1 MMNTRTQSMIRLLAG
16 CLGLPAYVL
25 SAEVV
30 IHPGNGIETN
40 VAAIVS
46 ASVVRIN
53 PGASGGGIVHLNA
66 SSSYSAPTTLGCG
79 TLVADRVAAAGTA
92 SSLGK
97 SGLVSIGAGTF
108 RYDGPDGGWT
118 DRPITND
125 TPVRTQAAVYDI
137 RHDLTLACDL
147 IQARG
152 SFVKTGPGT
161 LHLAGT
167 GTTRLNQL
175 GALND
180 NADGIQHVFVPNAN
194 GDSPTNG
201 YRGFHVLEGKL
212 VLGERGGT
220 YRIGNANNVGIG
232 GWTKERGQ
240 EVDATVEVVGGDVQF
255 SGWFMHGSYNG
266 NTNNTPERMP
276 RSTLRV
282 TGGNVSVGDCF
293 SMGRNK
299 LDYSGFPQRSAP
311 RLEVYGGTMTVSDAI
326 NMADDRGACSAVEV
340 TNGTL
345 VAALAQTGRVTGNA
359 DTTNTVD
366 VSGTGVLMLAGAFTN
381 RRDVVSH
388 VTVSGGGY
396 LSLARI
402 ANAAGRISVDVS
414 NGGTLSIDE
423 IECLCGRIA
432 CRFDGATVRGRSI
445 GRKVLLEDNAA
456 VTAEI
461 GPSGLVLEP
470 AAHGASVVARPLVS
484 SVGGVVVRGQS
495 ATATNVFAAVQ
506 MYAGPTRLER
516 GALAFEG
523 EGALPME
530 TDLVVTDGT
539 LLVTNRSQ
547 IVRTMTLGTD
557 GANTSIGVHVAASG
571 FTPIV
576 ARSDFAVVGAASL
589 AIRMDGIVACGTYPV
604 LDVPVAKRAVLAQ
617 LAARST
623 LSAALSANMTAAL
636 ATVSSDGR
644 ALLVVK
650 VESTVR
656 HVVPEGGTET
666 LNSLAFASSPEL
678 LVVGPGTLRYTGT
691 GEDVGGLTLDAGVQ
705 RCAIL
710 DVVHDFAPHAVRIGD
725 SALMKIGAGDLILAG
740 EGPFELGNTK
750 VNRDL
755 MLGIGAD
762 GSSPVDTFQHVTV
775 ADGRLVIGTPGGGT
789 STPHI
794 DLSGRELH
802 VGGVTASAA
811 NGRTETSGEFVIE
824 SGTVDCYTFLCG
836 YYSGSGGAWPAGGTY
851 PTLTMNGGVLR
862 AGSFTIGYDPLQRH
876 VAHARVNMAG
886 GRIETGTL
894 SFQSSPGD
902 TNCPPTT
909 TWTQTG
915 GDVVCSAFTC
925 GGRPVTDGA
934 YGPSR
939 MTLSGGTFSVLGA
952 MKLQN
957 GTDATIEVGDGA
969 TFQCGAISGVGAA
982 SSILR
987 FDGGLWRSFAS
998 TASSVTVAD
1007 LTHLYLARRTTL
1019 DLTDVA
1025 RVGGWVRIDQK
1036 MESEADGAGLMVTGG
1051 GAVSF
1056 GPVFAES
1063 DLTGPLCI
1071 SNGVTLWQD
1080 GTGGTVSNLVLGTD
1094 GVTGNVILDVDAATG
1109 AGFTVLGTLD
1119 IRSPVA
1125 VRAHA
1130 GASPLACDVAGGTY
1144 TALVYWASQSVDL
1157 SKFVASADARVASV
1171 AYADVALG
1179 GGWRAVVATISTR
1192 QAGAYSMGE
1201 RAWSETSAGGKWHSQ
1216 ANWTG
1221 WAPPDG
1227 AGEAAGFRPATAAS
1241 VPVTLARAA
1250 TVGNLSLSGAA
1261 NAGYRLAGET
1271 LTLDAAGR
1279 MPAVSADTGVHE
1291 IAAPLATEYALKV
1304 DTRADAAVT
1313 FGGGIVGADASVLVN
1328 REGGTGGGTVSFGV
1342 LDGIRQVSA
1351 GCGRTILSDMS
1362 FAAAADALQ
1371 LGGGTLRYEGPEA
1384 GIPGIALANGGGRAA
1399 VLDVPF
1405 GRILSVRSMTAA
1417 STAFIKAGAGDLK
1430 LSGTGTFALGAAVSN
1445 RTNQANTYIRA
1456 NGDSPISTYRKC
1468 NVSQG
1473 RIVQGTVGDPNDA
1486 PVVTCSDFCVGVDSV
1501 EGEDCEYVMN
1511 NGILNASSCYVGYYH
1526 GVTRPCRGQFTLNGG
1541 AVTSSWVRLGQTG
1554 SGSMYSRPAVV
1565 VNGGRWRVSGAFTLG
1580 YQKAS
1585 PGATDCSVTVN
1596 GGELDIGGVLTLGR
1610 AGSNTNTVYLH
1621 DGVLRAENIV
1631 RSNGTARVFFDG
1643 GTFAPYCAAE
1653 ANRTMKGLTA
1663 AYIRAGGAVI
1673 DLSRAG
1679 GAYTVTQALQHDP
1692 ACVGADGGLR
1702 VTGGGTLVL
1711 AGANTYTGP
1720 TTLEGSALDLNG
1732 TTKTLTRLEGAGRI
1746 QNGTLAV
1753 NDVLR
1758 PGGSGTTGILHLDA
1772 ATTVTGIVEMELGDR
1787 IVGTGLVDVTDAT
1800 LLVTDLNGLPR
1811 WNLHLLIRSPGGV
1824 RGTFAETNLEGSGY
1838 QVLNTGTALY
1848 LWNGSKSTATTIY
1861 VR

>member
-1 MMNTRTQSMIRLLAG
+1 M
-16 CLGLPAYVL
+16 
-25 SAEVV
+25 
-30 IHPGNGIETN
+30 
-40 VAAIVS
+40 AAIVS
-46 ASVVRIN
+46 ASAVRIN
-53 PGASGGGIVHLNA
+53 PGVSGGGIVHLDA
-66 SSSYSAPTTLGCG
+66 SSSYAAPTTLGCG
-79 TLVADRVAAAGTA
+79 TLVADRVAVSGTA

-118 DRPITND
+118 DRPFTND
-125 TPVRTQAAVYDI
+125 TPVTNQAAVYDI
-137 RHDLTLACDL
+137 RRDLTLACDL
-147 IQARG
+147 VQARG

-167 GTTRLNQL
+167 GTTRLNQAGVL
-175 GALND
+175 RDSAEGF
-180 NADGIQHVFVPNAN
+180 QCRFVPNAN
-194 GDSPTNG
+194 GDSPTSG

-232 GWTKERGQ
+232 GWTADRTQ
-240 EVDATVEVVGGDVQF
+240 EVDATVEVAGGDVQF

-266 NTNNTPERMP
+266 HTSNTPVRLP
-276 RSTLRV
+276 RSTFRV
-282 TGGNVSVGDCF
+282 TGGRVTMGDCF

-299 LDYSGFPQRSAP
+299 LGYAAFPQRSAP
-311 RLEVYGGTMTVSDAI
+311 RLEVYGGTMTVANDL
-326 NMADDRGACSAVEV
+326 NMADDRGAYTVVEV

-345 VAALAQTGRVTGNA
+345 SAATAQTGRVGGNE
-359 DTTNTVD
+359 DTTNTVL
-366 VSGTGVLMLAGAFTN
+366 VTGSGTLALSGAFTN
-381 RRDVVSH
+381 KRDIVTH

-402 ANAAGRISVDVS
+402 ANGAGRVTVDVLD
-414 NGGTLSIDE
+414 GGTLSIDE
-423 IECLCGRIA
+423 IECLCGTVA

-445 GRKVLLEDNAA
+445 GRKVLLQDDAA

-461 GPSGLVLEP
+461 GPGGLVLEP

-495 ATATNVFAAVQ
+495 AAATNVFAAAQ
-506 MYAGPTRLER
+506 MYAGTTRLER

-523 EGALPME
+523 EGALPAG
-530 TDLVVTDGT
+530 TDLIVDGGT

-547 IVRTMTLGTD
+547 TVRAVTLGTD
-557 GANTSIGVHVAASG
+557 GASTSIGVHVAASG
-571 FTPIV
+571 FTPLV
-576 ARSDFAVVGAASL
+576 ARSDFAVVGVPSL

-604 LDVPVAKRAVLAQ
+604 LDVPAAKRAVLAQ

-623 LSAALSANMTAAL
+623 LSAALPANMTASL
-636 ATVSSDGR
+636 ATVLSGGR

-666 LNSLAFASSPEL
+666 LVSLAFASSPEL

-691 GEDVGGLTLDAGVQ
+691 GEDVGGLTLDSGVQ
-705 RCAIL
+705 KCAIL
-710 DVVHDFAPHAVRIGD
+710 DVVHDLAPHAVRIGD
-725 SALMKIGAGDLILAG
+725 SALMKTGPGDLTLVG

-750 VNRDL
+750 MNRDL
-755 MLGIGAD
+755 MLGIGID
-762 GSSPVDTFQHVTV
+762 GSSPLDSFQHVTV
-775 ADGRLVIGTPGGGT
+775 ADGRLVIGTPGGGAA
-789 STPHI
+789 TPHI

-811 NGRTETSGEFVIE
+811 NGRTETSGELVVE
-824 SGTVDCYTFLCG
+824 SGSVDCYTFLCG
-836 YYSGSGGAWPAGGTY
+836 YYSGSGGAWPAGGTH

-909 TWTQTG
+909 TWIQTG
-915 GDVVCSAFTC
+915 GDVVCTAFTC
-925 GGRPVTDGA
+925 GGRTVTDGV
-934 YGPSR
+934 YGPAW
-939 MTLSGGTFSVLGA
+939 MALSGGIFSVLGA

-957 GTDATIEVGDGA
+957 DTAVTIEVGDGA
-969 TFQCGAISGVGAA
+969 TFQCGAISGAGAA

-987 FDGGLWRSFAS
+987 FDGGLWRGFAS
-998 TASSVTVAD
+998 AASSTAVAD

-1019 DLTDVA
+1019 DLTDIA
-1025 RVGGWVRIDQK
+1025 RAGGWMRLDQK
-1036 MESEADGAGLMVTGG
+1036 MESEAEDAGLVVMGG

-1056 GPVFAES
+1056 GPSFAES
-1063 DLTGPLCI
+1063 DMTGPLCI

-1080 GTGGTVSNLVLGTD
+1080 GAGGTVSNLVLGTD
-1094 GVTGNVILDVDAATG
+1094 GVEGNVILDVDAATG

-1119 IRSPVA
+1119 IRSSVA
-1125 VRAHA
+1125 VCAHV
-1130 GASPLACDVAGGTY
+1130 GASPLARDVAGGTY
-1144 TALVYWASQSVDL
+1144 TALVYRAEQSVDL

-1171 AYADVALG
+1171 TYADVALG
-1179 GGWRAVVATISTR
+1179 GGWKAVVATISTR
-1192 QAGAYSMGE
+1192 QSGAYSMGE
-1201 RAWSETSAGGKWHSQ
+1201 RAWSETSTGGKWHSQ

-1221 WAPPDG
+1221 WTPPDG
-1227 AGEAAGFRPATAAS
+1227 AGESAGFRPATAAS

-1250 TVGNLSLSGAA
+1250 TVGSLSLSGAA

-1271 LTLDAAGR
+1271 LMLDAAGR
-1279 MPAVSADTGVHE
+1279 VSAVSAETGVHE
-1291 IAAPLATEYALKV
+1291 IAAPLATGYALKV
-1304 DTRADAAVT
+1304 DTRTDAAVT
-1313 FGGGIVGADASVLVN
+1313 FGGGIAGADASVLVN
-1328 REGGTGGGTVSFGV
+1328 REAEAGGGTVSFGA

-1351 GCGRTILSDMS
+1351 GCGRTILSDIS
-1362 FAAAADALQ
+1362 FATTADALQ
-1371 LGGGTLRYEGPEA
+1371 LGGGTLRYEGPEVS
-1384 GIPGIALANGGGRAA
+1384 IPGIALANGGGRAA

-1405 GRILSVRSMTAA
+1405 GRTVSARSMTAA

-1430 LSGTGTFALGAAVSN
+1430 LSGTGTFALGAASSN
-1445 RTNQANTYIRA
+1445 RTNQANTYVRA
-1456 NGDSPISTYRKC
+1456 NGDSPISTYRKG

-1511 NGILNASSCYVGYYH
+1511 NGILNASSFYVDYYH

-1554 SGSMYSRPAVV
+1554 SGPMYSRPTVV

-1596 GGELDIGGVLTLGR
+1596 GGELDVGGVLTLGR
-1610 AGSNTNTVYLH
+1610 AGSNTNTVYLK
-1621 DGVLRAENIV
+1621 GGILRAENIA
-1631 RSNGTARVFFDG
+1631 RSNGTARVYFDG

-1653 ANRTMKGLTA
+1653 TNRTFKGLTA
-1663 AYIRAGGAVI
+1663 AYIGAGGATI

-1679 GAYTVTQALQHDP
+1679 GAYTLSQALLP
-1692 ACVGADGGLR
+1692 EPGLTGTDGGLR

-1720 TTLEGSALDLNG
+1720 TTLEGSTLDLNG

-1772 ATTVTGIVEMELGDR
+1772 STTVTGIVEMELGDR
-1787 IVGTGLVDVTDAT
+1787 VVGTGLVDVTDAT
-1800 LLVTDLNGLPR
+1800 LLVTDLNVLPR

-1848 LWNGSKSTATTIY
+1848 LWNGSKSTATTIF

>member
-1 MMNTRTQSMIRLLAG
+1 MKARIQFLIRLAAG
-16 CLGLPAYVL
+16 WGSLLPVAY
-25 SAEVV
+25 AGEVV
-30 IHPGNGIETN
+30 IHPGNGVETN
-40 VAAIVS
+40 VAAIAS
-46 ASVVRIN
+46 ASAVRIN
-53 PGASGGGIVHLNA
+53 PGASGGGIVRLNA
-66 SSSYSAPTTLGCG
+66 SSSYDAPTTLGCG

-118 DRPITND
+118 DRSFTND
-125 TPVRTQAAVYDI
+125 TPVRIQAAIYDI
-137 RHDLTLACDL
+137 RSDLTLACDL
-147 IQARG
+147 VQARG

-180 NADGIQHVFVPNAN
+180 NADGIQHVFVANAN

-212 VLGERGGT
+212 VLGERGGR
-220 YRIGNANNVGIG
+220 YLIGKTNDAGIG

-240 EVDATVEVVGGDVQF
+240 EVDATVEVVGGEVQF
-255 SGWFMHGSYNG
+255 AGWFMHGSYNG
-266 NTNNTPERMP
+266 NTNNTSERLP
-276 RSTLRV
+276 RSTFRV
-282 TGGNVSVGDCF
+282 TGGNVSFASSF

-311 RLEVYGGTMTVSDAI
+311 RLEVHGGTMTVSDAI
-326 NMADDRGACSAVEV
+326 NMADDRGAYSAVEV

-359 DTTNTVD
+359 DTTNMVD
-366 VSGTGVLMLAGAFTN
+366 VSGTGVMMLAGAFTN

-445 GRKVLLEDNAA
+445 GRNVLLPDDAA

-461 GPSGLVLEP
+461 GPGGLALEP
-470 AAHGASVVARPLVS
+470 AARGATIIYGPLVS
-484 SVGGVVVRGQS
+484 SAGGVFVRGQS
-495 ATATNVFAAVQ
+495 ATATNVFAAAQ
-506 MYAGPTRLER
+506 MYAGSTRLER
-516 GALAFEG
+516 GVLAFEG
-523 EGALPME
+523 DGALPME
-530 TDLVVTDGT
+530 TDLVVAGGT
-539 LLVTNRSQ
+539 LFVTNRTQ
-547 IVRTMTLGTD
+547 TVRTVTFGTD
-557 GANTSIGVHVAASG
+557 GANTSIGLHVTASG
-571 FTPIV
+571 FTPLV
-576 ARSDFAVVGAASL
+576 ARSGFAVVGAASL
-589 AIRMDGIVACGTYPV
+589 AIRMDGIAACGTYPI
-604 LDVPVAKRAVLAQ
+604 LEVPATYRVVIAQ

-623 LSAALSANMTAAL
+623 LSAALPANMTAAL
-636 ATVSSDGR
+636 ATVSSGGR
-644 ALLVVK
+644 TRLVVK

-656 HVVPEGGTET
+656 NVVPEGGTET
-666 LNSLAFASSPEL
+666 LGSLAFASSPEL

-691 GEDVGGLTLDAGVQ
+691 CEDVGGLTLDAGV
-705 RCAIL
+705 RRGAIL
-710 DVVHDFAPHAVRIGD
+710 DVVHDLAPHAVRVGD
-725 SALMKIGAGDLILAG
+725 SALMKIGPGDLILAG
-740 EGPFELGNTK
+740 DGPFELGNTK
-750 VNRDL
+750 MNRDL

-762 GSSPVDTFQHVTV
+762 GSSPADTFQHVTV
-775 ADGRLVIGTPGGGT
+775 ADGRLVIGAAGVGA

-811 NGRTETSGEFVIE
+811 NGRTETSGELVIE

-836 YYSGSGGAWPAGGTY
+836 YYNGSGGAWPAGGTH
-851 PTLTMNGGVLR
+851 PTLTVNGGILR

-876 VAHARVNMAG
+876 VAQSRVNMAG
-886 GRIETGTL
+886 GRIETGSL

-915 GDVVCSAFTC
+915 GDVVCTAFTC
-925 GGRPVTDGA
+925 GGRVVEDGV
-934 YGPSR
+934 YGPVR
-939 MTLSGGTFSVLGA
+939 LDLVGGTFSVLGA

-969 TFQCGAISGVGAA
+969 TFQCGAISGAGAA
-982 SSILR
+982 SSVLR
-987 FDGGLWRSFAS
+987 FDGGVWRGFAS
-998 TASSVTVAD
+998 AASSVTVAD

-1025 RVGGWVRIDQK
+1025 RVGGWVRLDQK
-1036 MESEADGAGLMVTGG
+1036 MESEAEGAGLMVTGG

-1056 GPVFAES
+1056 GPAFAES

-1071 SNGVTLWQD
+1071 SNGVTLWRD
-1080 GTGGTVSNLVLGTD
+1080 GTGGIVSNLVLGTD
-1094 GVTGNVILDVDAATG
+1094 GGAGNVILDVDAATG

-1119 IRSPVA
+1119 IRSPVT
-1125 VRAHA
+1125 VRTHV
-1130 GASPLACDVAGGTY
+1130 GMSPLVRDVAGGTY
-1144 TALVYWASQSVDL
+1144 TALVYRASQAVDL
-1157 SKFVASADARVASV
+1157 SKFVAAADARVASV
-1171 AYADVALG
+1171 TYADVALG
-1179 GGWRAVVATISTR
+1179 GGWRAVVTTISTR

-1201 RAWSETSAGGKWHSQ
+1201 RAWSETSTGGKWHSQ

-1241 VPVTLARAA
+1241 VPVALARAA
-1250 TVGNLSLSGAA
+1250 TVGSLSLSGAV
-1261 NAGYRLAGET
+1261 NAGYRLAGEM

-1279 MPAVSADTGVHE
+1279 VPTVLAETGEHE
-1291 IAAPLATEYALKV
+1291 IAVPLAAEYALKV
-1304 DTRADAAVT
+1304 DTRADAALT
-1313 FGGGIVGADASVLVN
+1313 FSGGIVGADASVLVN
-1328 REGGTGGGTVSFGV
+1328 RERATGGGTVLFGA
-1342 LDGIRQVSA
+1342 LDGIRQISA
-1351 GCGRTILSDMS
+1351 GCGRTILSNLS
-1362 FAAAADALQ
+1362 FATTADALQ
-1371 LGGGTLRYEGPEA
+1371 LGGGTLLYEGSDA
-1384 GIPGIALANGGGRAA
+1384 SVSGIALANGGGKAA
-1399 VLDVPF
+1399 VLYVPF
-1405 GRILSVRSMTAA
+1405 GRILSVHSMTA
-1417 STAFIKAGAGDLK
+1417 SGTAFIKAGAGDLK
-1430 LSGTGTFALGAAVSN
+1430 LSGTGTFTLGAATSN

-1456 NGDSPISTYRKC
+1456 NGDSPISTYRKS

-1473 RIVQGTVGDPNDA
+1473 RIVQGTVGDPSDA

-1511 NGILNASSCYVGYYH
+1511 NGILNASAFYVDYYH
-1526 GVTRPCRGQFTLNGG
+1526 GVTRACRGQFTLNGG

-1554 SGSMYSRPAVV
+1554 SGQMYSRPAVV
-1565 VNGGRWRVSGAFTLG
+1565 VNGGKWRVSGAFTLG

-1596 GGELDIGGVLTLGR
+1596 GGELDIGGVLTLGC

-1621 DGVLRAENIV
+1621 GGVLRAENIA
-1631 RSNGTARVFFDG
+1631 RSNGTARVYFDG
-1643 GTFAPYCAAE
+1643 GTFAPYCASE
-1653 ANRTMKGLTA
+1653 ANRTMKGLSA
-1663 AYIRAGGAVI
+1663 AYVGAGGAVI

-1679 GAYTVTQALQHDP
+1679 GAYTITQALQHDP
-1692 ACVGADGGLR
+1692 ACAGADGGLC
-1702 VTGGGTLVL
+1702 VIGGTLIL

-1720 TTLEGSALDLNG
+1720 TMLDGTTLDLNG
-1732 TTKTLTRLEGAGRI
+1732 TSKTLARLEGTGCIR
-1746 QNGTLAV
+1746 NGTFTV
-1753 NDVLR
+1753 NDILR
-1758 PGGSGTTGILHLDA
+1758 PGGSGRVGTMRLDA
-1772 ATTVTGIVEMELGDR
+1772 ATTVTGIVEVELGDR
-1787 IVGTGLVDVTDAT
+1787 INSAGTVDVTGAT
-1800 LLVTDLNGLPR
+1800 LLVTDLNSLQK
-1811 WNLHLLIRSPGGV
+1811 WNSHLLIDTAEGV
-1824 RGTFAETNLEGSGY
+1824 RGAFDETNLEGSGY
-1838 QVLNTGTALY
+1838 QVLNTGKSLY
-1848 LWNGSKSTATTIY
+1848 LWNGSMSTGTTIF